1 MKKFFLYK
9 KMNSY
14 SNYKIEMISSKYIT
28 QEIFDNLH
36 KKRALQII
44 KYNRKIQIK
53 LEKILMIIKNFLK
66 FIHQLK

>member
-28 QEIFDNLH
+28 QTIKIKINKMLNL
-36 KKRALQII
+36 KLIIIAL
-44 KYNRKIQIK
+44 
-53 LEKILMIIKNFLK
+53 FLK
-66 FIHQLK
+66 KKKFIFYKK